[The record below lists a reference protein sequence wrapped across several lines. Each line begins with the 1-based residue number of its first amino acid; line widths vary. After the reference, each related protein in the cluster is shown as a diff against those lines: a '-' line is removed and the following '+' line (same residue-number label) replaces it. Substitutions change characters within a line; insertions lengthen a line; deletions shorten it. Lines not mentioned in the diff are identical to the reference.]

1 MGGPRV
7 SVIMPFLD
15 AQAHLAEAIES
26 VIGQTFA
33 DWELLLVDDGSSD
46 DGPRIAREFA
56 ARESRIRLLPP
67 DPERRGAAAA
77 RNRGIAAGR
86 GDYVAFLDS
95 DDLYEPGKLACD
107 VAALDGDEEA
117 AWVYGATQWFYE
129 GERKRDTVERLG
141 VRLDRRYPPP
151 ELLNRIIL
159 EERGDVPCTCG
170 VTIRRSALDAVGGF
184 EERFALYEDQSLWV
198 KLLLRY
204 PVRVLSGCNARYRQ
218 HPASTSSAA
227 ASSGAYSQ
235 TAGHPARDAFLAWVG
250 DYAAA
255 NDAPPSVWSALLT
268 AKRLN
273 DSPFWTCLLPRAR
286 RIVGRYRPIH

>member
-15 AQAHLAEAIES
+15 AQAHLVEAIES
-26 VIGQTFA
+26 VVGQTFA
-33 DWELLLVDDGSSD
+33 DWELILVDDGST
-46 DGPRIAREFA
+46 DGSPRIGREFA
-56 ARESRIRLLPP
+56 AREPRIRLLPP
-67 DPERRGAAAA
+67 DPHRRGAAAA
-77 RNRGIAAGR
+77 RNRGIAAAR

-95 DDLYEPGKLACD
+95 DDLFEPGKLARD
-107 VAALDGDEEA
+107 VAALDEDGEA
-117 AWVYGATQWFYE
+117 AWVYGATRWFYE
-129 GERKRDTVERLG
+129 GERRRDYIERLG

-159 EERGDVPCTCG
+159 EERGDIPCTCG
-170 VTIRRSALDAVGGF
+170 VMIRRSALDAVGGF

-227 ASSGAYSQ
+227 TSSGAYSQ
-235 TAGHPARDAFLAWVG
+235 TAGHPARDAFLAWVD
-250 DYAAA
+250 DYAAEI
-255 NDAPPSVWSALLT
+255 DAPPSVFRSLGR
-268 AKRLN
+268 AKGAN
-273 DSPFWTCLLPRAR
+273 DGRLLPRIMR
-286 RIVGRYRPIH
+286 RGRILNRFLY

>member
-15 AQAHLAEAIES
+15 AQAHLAEAIGS
-26 VIGQTFA
+26 VIGQTFV
-33 DWELLLVDDGSSD
+33 DWELLLVDDGSTD
-46 DGPRIAREFA
+46 DSPRIAHEFA
-56 ARESRIRLLPP
+56 AREARIRLLPP
-67 DPERRGAAAA
+67 DPDRRGAAAA
-77 RNRGIAAGR
+77 RNRGIAAAQGE
-86 GDYVAFLDS
+86 YVAFLDS
-95 DDLYEPGKLACD
+95 DDLYEPGKLAHD
-107 VAALDGDEEA
+107 VAALDEDGEA
-117 AWVYGATQWFYE
+117 AWVYGATRWFYE
-129 GERKRDTVERLG
+129 GEGKRDTVERLG

-151 ELLNRIIL
+151 VLLNRIIL
-159 EERGDVPCTCG
+159 EERGDIPCTCG

-227 ASSGAYSQ
+227 TASGVYSQ

-255 NDAPPSVWSALLT
+255 NDAPPSVFRSLGR
-268 AKRLN
+268 AKGAN
-273 DSPFWTCLLPRAR
+273 DGHFWPRAAR
-286 RIVGRYRPIH
+286 TIRIMARFLH